1 MSLST
6 DIIFVKA
13 LKSNQELLDLLPAKD
28 IYNTSILLPDRE
40 LINAPIPYILV
51 AFDGL
56 ENDGQTKD
64 SFEGDSD
71 AVTISVEMSAKNREQ
86 LADIAEM
93 VRTTIREY
101 FENADP
107 ESDDYALIPEDY
119 QLSASPVVFDQDK
132 PSFWQTLTYR
142 CDTNI

>member
-1 MSLST
+1 M
-6 DIIFVKA
+6 
-13 LKSNQELLDLLPAKD
+13 KSNQELLDLLPAKD
-28 IYNTSILLPDRE
+28 IYNTSIQLPDRE

-51 AFDGL
+51 SFDGL

-93 VRTTIREY
+93 VRT
-101 FENADP
+101 NNP
-107 ESDDYALIPEDY
+107 
-119 QLSASPVVFDQDK
+119 
-132 PSFWQTLTYR
+132 
-142 CDTNI
+142 